1 MSRAPDSS
9 DAPERDLADAP
20 EPERVRTA
28 RKARPVKRDAAATK
42 ERQRKR
48 EYRARVRDEEQA
60 AQPTEAKPLEPQ
72 IDGHECTP
80 AEAGQLIAGVMA
92 ISAAAVGKPQLML
105 TEAERAAVGEA
116 VAPLVNKYGANL
128 VGRWAVE
135 LNAITTCAMVLGPK
149 FKAAFFDSTPAAS
162 SSSSPSSER
171 PTGILTPVRTEGGP
185 SDAAATA

>member
-28 RKARPVKRDAAATK
+28 RKARPVKRDATATK

-60 AQPTEAKPLEPQ
+60 AQPEAKPLEAE

-80 AEAGQLIAGVMA
+80 DQAGQLIAGVMA

-135 LNAITTCAMVLGPK
+135 LNAITACAMVLGPK
-149 FKAAFFDSTPAAS
+149 FKAAFFDSTPAS
-162 SSSSPSSER
+162 SSSER